1 MKAKPIISL
10 IIAGIAISANAQE
23 ANDSIPSQE
32 LNEVVVEGRTQ
43 RVIKHGVEYTPS
55 KSIKKSANDAISLL
69 RMMNTP
75 QLNISPAN
83 MSVTTTSG
91 KSVGIFI
98 DYVQASEQ
106 DLQGLRPEDVLR
118 VEVLQY
124 PEDPRFNSQQH
135 VVNFIMHKYQ
145 WGGYT
150 KISANGTTLNLD
162 RADGLLYSKFV
173 KDKWTI
179 DANASGM
186 ISHDGHN
193 YDGVNTETFR
203 DFDFNG
209 AHIGEMM
216 RTTRSGIDNLRQRN
230 SQWASVRANYQTDNV
245 MLTHAVSFFRYAIPT
260 DRSLSSVSF
269 SDNLLETS
277 DAISVERQ
285 QSISPN
291 IGGYYYFRMPKG
303 NSLVVNW
310 NFRHYGTIRSS
321 SYTLGGMPTVVND
334 NNEKSYAPNMTVQYS
349 KKFSHRNTFR
359 TSLMTYNTWYDTKYA
374 GSYDGTQKL
383 LSSENMLFL
392 EYMQN
397 WQCGLS
403 LYSRAGA
410 SYVLGR
416 VNGVNTLSQW
426 NPRLG
431 LQLEYDINDHH
442 SASIEG
448 WWGNSHPEPSSAN
461 SAIVQNNELLWLQGN
476 PDLKN
481 TIFQQVT
488 ASYNFIPSNKFSLA
502 ATLEYEGNP
511 DKQAWEFYTLPSYN
525 GLIRRT
531 INSGTF
537 HRYSAWL
544 SSTVRLFDNSLS
556 IRGNLQAERL
566 VLTGI
571 DKQSEN
577 HLFASIYANYLFR
590 NFSFML
596 FYQTPQKNLTA
607 WSMGVRSHYKS
618 TYGLYVNYAVGD
630 FKCGLQFRNW
640 FNGNKF
646 YQDFDSPHYS
656 MHGWMRDV
664 DLSRTLTLTLS
675 YTLPYGKKVN
685 RNDELNSSGT
695 VDSAI
700 LK

>member
-1 MKAKPIISL
+1 M
-10 IIAGIAISANAQE
+10 AIESADTIQ
-23 ANDSIPSQE
+23 SHE

-43 RVIKHGVEYTPS
+43 RIIDHGVEYIPS
-55 KSIKKSANDAISLL
+55 KALKKSANDAISLL

-75 QLNISPAN
+75 QLNISITD
-83 MSVTTTSG
+83 MSVTTISG

-98 DYVQASEQ
+98 DYIYATEQ

-124 PEDPRFNSQQH
+124 PDDPRFNSQQY
-135 VVNFIMHKYQ
+135 VVNFIMRKYQ

-150 KISANGTTLNLD
+150 KMEANVTTLNLD

-173 KDKWTI
+173 KGKWII

-193 YDGVNTETFR
+193 YDGLQVETFR
-203 DFDFNG
+203 DLSINDT
-209 AHIGEMM
+209 HIGQI
-216 RTTRSGIDNLRQRN
+216 TRSTQSGIDNLRQRN
-230 SQWASVRANYQTDNV
+230 SQWTSVRANYQTDNV
-245 MLTHAVSFFRYAIPT
+245 TLIHSVSFYRYAMPT

-269 SDNLLETS
+269 SDNLLDSS
-277 DAISVERQ
+277 DALSVERQ

-291 IGGYYYFRMPKG
+291 IGGYYYFKMPKG

-310 NFRHYGTIRSS
+310 NFKHYGTNRQSI
-321 SYTLGGMPTVVND
+321 YTLGEMTPIVND
-334 NNEKSYAPNMTVQYS
+334 NKERSYAPNMTLQYS
-349 KKFSHRNTFR
+349 KKFSHNNTFR
-359 TSLMTYNTWYDTKYA
+359 TSFMTYDAWYDTKYA

-403 LYSRAGA
+403 LYSRIGT

-431 LQLEYDINDHH
+431 LQIEYQINDYH
-442 SASIEG
+442 SASLEG

-461 SAIVQNNELLWLQGN
+461 SALVQSNEVLWLQGN
-476 PDLKN
+476 SDLRN

-488 ASYNFIPSNKFSLA
+488 ASYNFIPTNKFSLA
-502 ATLEYEGNP
+502 ASLEYEGNP
-511 DKQAWEFYTLPSYN
+511 DKQAWDFYTLSGYD
-525 GLIRRT
+525 GLIRKT

-544 SSTVRLFDNSLS
+544 SATVKFFNNSLS
-556 IRGNLQAERL
+556 LRGNIQAERV

-577 HLFASIYANYLFR
+577 RLFASTYVNYLLR

-596 FYQTPQKNLTA
+596 FYQTPQKDLNA

-618 TYGLYVNYAVGD
+618 TYGLYINYAVGD
-630 FKCGLQFRNW
+630 FKCGLQLRNW
-640 FNGNKF
+640 FNSNKF

-656 MHGWMRDV
+656 LHGWMRDV

-685 RNDELNSSGT
+685 RNDELNRFGN
-695 VDSAI
+695 VNSAI

>member
-1 MKAKPIISL
+1 MKTKL
-10 IIAGIAISANAQE
+10 NISAIAALTVFSVNAQE
-23 ANDSIPSQE
+23 VTDTIQSHE

-43 RVIKHGVEYTPS
+43 RVIKHGVEYIPS

-69 RMMNTP
+69 RMMNTS
-75 QLNISPAN
+75 QLNISPTD

-91 KSVGIFI
+91 KNVSIFI
-98 DYVQASEQ
+98 DYVQATEQ

-124 PEDPRFNSQQH
+124 PEDPRFNSQQY
-135 VVNFIMHKYQ
+135 VVNFIMRTYQ

-150 KISANGTTLNLD
+150 KIEAKGTTLNLD
-162 RADGLLYSKFV
+162 RADGLVYSKFV
-173 KDKWTI
+173 TGKWTI

-186 ISHDGHN
+186 ISYDGHN

-203 DFDFNG
+203 DFTFNG
-209 AHIGEMM
+209 SHINQMT
-216 RTTRSGIDNLRQRN
+216 RTTLSGIDNLRQRN
-230 SQWASVRANYQTDNV
+230 SQWASVRTTFQTDNL
-245 MLTHAVSFFRYAIPT
+245 MLLHAVSFFRYAIP
-260 DRSLSSVSF
+260 REKSISSVSF
-269 SDNLLETS
+269 SDNLLPSS
-277 DAISVERQ
+277 DALSLENQ

-291 IGGYYYFRMPKG
+291 IGGYYYFNLPKG

-310 NFRHYGTIRSS
+310 NFRHYGTSRNS
-321 SYTLGGMPTVVND
+321 SYTLGEMSPVVND
-334 NNEKSYAPNMTVQYS
+334 NKEKSYAPNLIIQYS
-349 KKFSHRNTFR
+349 KKFSHNNTFR
-359 TSLMTYNTWYDTKYA
+359 TSVMTYNTWYDTKYA
-374 GSYDGTQKL
+374 GSYDGVQKL

-392 EYMQN
+392 EYMQR

-416 VNGVNTLSQW
+416 VNGINTLNQW

-431 LQLEYDINDHH
+431 LQLEYEINDRH

-461 SAIVQNNELLWLQGN
+461 TALVQINELLWLQGN

-511 DKQAWEFYTLPSYN
+511 DKQAWDFYALPGYN

-544 SSTVRLFDNSLS
+544 SSTVKLFNNSLS
-556 IRGNLQAERL
+556 IRGNVQAERL

-571 DKQSEN
+571 DHQSEN
-577 HLFASIYANYLFR
+577 RLFASVYANYLFR

-596 FYQTPQKNLTA
+596 FYQTPQKDLTA
-607 WSMGVRSHYKS
+607 WSMGVRSHFKS

-640 FNGNKF
+640 FNSNKF
-646 YQDFDSPHYS
+646 YRDFDSPHYP

-685 RNDELNSSGT
+685 RNDELNSSST
-695 VDSAI
+695 VNSAI